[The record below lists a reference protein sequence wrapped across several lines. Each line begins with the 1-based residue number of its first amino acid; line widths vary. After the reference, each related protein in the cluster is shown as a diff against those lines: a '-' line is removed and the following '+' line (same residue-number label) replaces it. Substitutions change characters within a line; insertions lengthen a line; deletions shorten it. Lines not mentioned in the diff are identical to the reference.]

1 MRPSDL
7 LMDFGKP
14 VAYYPGLVKV
24 MGSVNAVILF
34 CQLFYWTGKEQ
45 SELGI
50 HKETAEIEAETG
62 LSYEAQL
69 TARKQLKKRGI
80 LIEVN
85 KRLEHRI
92 YYRINTERLDTI
104 LSQVIDLAPNGQSPI
119 GETVK
124 PKVANPAKPNPPSG
138 ESLVGGDGKDHFVHT
153 ENTTENTSDIANA
166 SGVEQQNAVASSEVL
181 PADQQPA
188 QNEPTPEKIRDV
200 FWRRFDAVYFE
211 RYACTL
217 PRNAKTNSQVKKLIQ
232 RLGKEAPGVACFYVQ
247 KVTEPRVVMASH
259 TLDFLLLNAE
269 GYRSQWLAGRANT
282 LTGAVQADKTQANAN
297 VADAAIARLMAREA
311 AKNGSQ

>member
-80 LIEVN
+80 LVEVN

-92 YYRINTERLDTI
+92 YYRINTERLDKI
-104 LSQVIDLAPNGQSPI
+104 LSQVVDLSPNGQSPI
-119 GETVK
+119 GETEK
-124 PKVANPAKPNPPSG
+124 AKVAKSAKPNPPSG
-138 ESLVGGDGKDHFVHT
+138 QSLVGGDGKAHFVHT

-166 SGVEQQNAVASSEVL
+166 GGVEQQNGVSSSTVL
-181 PADQQPA
+181 LPEQQ
-188 QNEPTPEKIRDV
+188 QEQSGPTPEKIRDV
-200 FWRRFDAVYFE
+200 FWQRFDAVYFE
-211 RYACTL
+211 KYACTL
-217 PRNAKTNSQVKKLIQ
+217 PRNAKTNSQVKQLIQ
-232 RLGKEAPGVACFYVQ
+232 RLGKEAPAVACFYVQ
-247 KVTEPRVVMASH
+247 RVTEPRVVMASH
-259 TLDFLLLNAE
+259 TLDFLLVNAE

-282 LTGAVQADKTQANAN
+282 LAGAMQADKTQTNAN
-297 VADAAIARLMAREA
+297 VAERAIARLLEREA
-311 AKNGSQ
+311 AKNGG